1 MMVVSNEGFAHWA
14 KPSRAALKSGRF
26 IRTRN
31 TVYELPSQAFA
42 ARRDYSDNALRGMT
56 QQAGVW
62 FPEPVHEM
70 CFRSDKYDLEITVLQ
85 FETDGPRL
93 QAEEEE
99 VDVFDHFKL
108 SDQRPVW

>member
-1 MMVVSNEGFAHWA
+1 
-14 KPSRAALKSGRF
+14 
-26 IRTRN
+26 
-31 TVYELPSQAFA
+31 
-42 ARRDYSDNALRGMT
+42 
-56 QQAGVW
+56 
-62 FPEPVHEM
+62 M

-93 QAEEEE
+93 QAAEEE

>member
-1 MMVVSNEGFAHWA
+1 
-14 KPSRAALKSGRF
+14 
-26 IRTRN
+26 
-31 TVYELPSQAFA
+31 
-42 ARRDYSDNALRGMT
+42 MT